1 MLLQLLAVQENNS
14 KVIKHNQAEKK
25 YYKIIKKLKEM

>member
-14 KVIKHNQAEKK
+14 KVIKNNQAEKNITK
-25 YYKIIKKLKEM
+25 